1 MSEENKS
8 TNLSKIEREELIAI
22 CERLRGDSS
31 DPSTEAD
38 INRLITFIRSR
49 KYGLM
54 FEKHEEEV
62 DRLLKDHLPAFYDV
76 EDKTIKTKDTEDCNF
91 LLEGDNL
98 HSLKLLEKTHKGK
111 IDVIYIDPPYNTGN
125 NDFIYADNMV
135 GQDDGFRHSKWLS
148 FMKERLEIARDLL
161 SNEGV
166 IFISI
171 DYREVSNLKLLC
183 DAIFSELN
191 FLSILTWDKGYTKS
205 LSAFFGVTT
214 EYIIVYAKNKE
225 FLSNNGIVFRVKK
238 KGLSELYSILKN
250 AKENGTSI
258 DEVKK
263 EIKDYYKDNEVIP
276 KGLKTYTQVDS
287 NYRLYRTDAFTNRQ
301 PSSSKQIYTI
311 ENPFTKEPYPV
322 PKNGWRIKEET
333 FKEYLN
339 KDRILFT
346 KDSVQIK
353 FYIDETED
361 NCPSSLILDNS
372 IGGNDIK
379 EVLGGNV
386 FSYPK
391 PVSLLKYIISIH
403 PNPSA
408 TILDFFA
415 GSGTTGQA
423 VLELNQEDGG
433 DRHFILCTNNENN
446 ICEDVTYQRLKTVIT
461 GIRPDGTKYSDGI
474 KANLK
479 YFKTEMVAFN
489 DEELEDK
496 LITSSECLMQLENL
510 SLLSSPD
517 IDIAYCD
524 EDLPDIFANKPHLK
538 TLYLLEDVLF
548 NAEQAKYIESH
559 SIEIK
564 RIADCYYEGV

>member
-1 MSEENKS
+1 MSEENNSK
-8 TNLSKIEREELIAI
+8 NLSKIEREELIAI

-31 DPSTEAD
+31 DPNTEAD

-54 FEKHEEEV
+54 FERHEEEV
-62 DRLLKDHLPAFYDV
+62 DRLLKDHLPAFYDA

-125 NDFIYADNMV
+125 KDFIYADSMV

-148 FMKERLEIARDLL
+148 FMKERLEIARELL

-171 DYREVSNLKLLC
+171 DDNEQAQLKLLC
-183 DAIFSELN
+183 DGIFGEQN
-191 FLSILTWDKGYTKS
+191 FICNFNWRKTGQQQNNGKNVATI
-205 LSAFFGVTT
+205 V
-214 EYIIVYAKNKE
+214 EYILAY
-225 FLSNNGIVFRVKK
+225 SKK
-238 KGLSELYSILKN
+238 LF
-250 AKENGTSI
+250 
-258 DEVKK
+258 
-263 EIKDYYKDNEVIP
+263 KDGEKQ
-276 KGLKTYTQVDS
+276 QV
-287 NYRLYRTDAFTNRQ
+287 
-301 PSSSKQIYTI
+301 
-311 ENPFTKEPYPV
+311 
-322 PKNGWRIKEET
+322 
-333 FKEYLN
+333 
-339 KDRILFT
+339 FT
-346 KDSVQIK
+346 KDSLTTRKGIK
-353 FYIDETED
+353 AYNKYDEKHNAYYRLNPIQDKSLGKHSYSLTNPKTGAIVKSDFWRISETKYYELLNQDMIYWTNSLPNIKKFLKETDSALPNNYIDGYYNETGNKELKELFLK
-361 NCPSSLILDNS
+361 NIFNNPKPCSLI
-372 IGGNDIK
+372 K
-379 EVLGGNV
+379 R
-386 FSYPK
+386 
-391 PVSLLKYIISIH
+391 LLQLSK
-403 PNPSA
+403 NKSA

-461 GIRPDGTKYSDGI
+461 GIRPDGTKYSEGI

-479 YFKTEMVAFN
+479 YFKTDMVAFN

-496 LITSSECLMQLENL
+496 LITSSECLMQLENS

-548 NAEQAKYIESH
+548 NAEQAKYIESQN
-559 SIEIK
+559 IEIK